1 VFDLNYDLSRLRTQI
16 DAIGGVTLIIIDPI
30 TAYLGKKDTNNNAD
44 VRGILAQLAQLAE
57 SSCAC
62 VLAISHFNKDS
73 KKKADYRISGS
84 LGFSAAARTVFS

>member
-1 VFDLNYDLSRLRTQI
+1 MFDLNYDLSRLRTQI
-16 DAIGGVTLIIIDPI
+16 DAIGGVSFIIDPI
-30 TAYLGKKDTNNNAD
+30 TAYLGKKDANNNGD

-57 SSCAC
+57 SSRTC
-62 VLAISHFNKDS
+62 VLAIRHFNKDS